1 MAAAGCG
8 YLKTDT
14 IRAQI
19 VYWVQTRRAGDDDVA
34 IRDGKGRCK
43 EDHAQGSD
51 HADSPRPTLILIFS
65 PREAL

>member
-19 VYWVQTRRAGDDDVA
+19 VYWVQTRRTGDDDIA
-34 IRDGKGRCK
+34 IRDEKAQCK
-43 EDHAQGSD
+43 TDNAQGSD